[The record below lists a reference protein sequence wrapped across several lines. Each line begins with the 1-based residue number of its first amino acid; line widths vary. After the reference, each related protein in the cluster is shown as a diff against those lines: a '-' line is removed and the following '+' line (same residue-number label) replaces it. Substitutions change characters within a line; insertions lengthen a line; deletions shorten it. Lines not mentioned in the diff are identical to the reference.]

1 MTAPLK
7 ILVVDDNAEL
17 RATCSTVLIAAGYE
31 VATAEDGFTG
41 LLALARAVPDLILCD
56 LSLPRMSGF
65 EFLSLVRRRFPEVR
79 VVAMSDVYVGD
90 INPGGVLADAFCFK
104 GQSPSSFVG
113 TIASLLQS
121 SSSSSQNRELAEVWI
136 PLNAKDSHGK
146 PYFVATC
153 PECFRTFPLPIAPAE
168 SPAILKSPCMFC
180 AHEVSYKNDFSRLI
194 TMAENAAA
202 AKLPTP
208 TQAAAI
214 EGSTGAF
221 EGEIAIQTPFI

>member
-1 MTAPLK
+1 MTATLK

-41 LLALARAVPDLILCD
+41 LLCLARAVPNLILCE
-56 LSLPRMSGF
+56 LTLPRMSGF

-90 INPGGVLADAFCFK
+90 VNPGGVLADAFCFK
-104 GQSPSSFVG
+104 GQSPSSFLG
-113 TIASLLQS
+113 TITELLQS
-121 SSSSSQNRELAEVWI
+121 TFSTQNRELAEVWI

-153 PECFRTFPLPIAPAE
+153 PECFRTFPLPIAAAE

-180 AHEVSYKNDFSRLI
+180 SYEVSYKNDFSRLI
-194 TMAENAAA
+194 TMAEHAAA
-202 AKLPTP
+202 SRPPTK

-214 EGSTGAF
+214 EASTGAF
-221 EGEIAIQTPFI
+221 EDEFAIQTPFI